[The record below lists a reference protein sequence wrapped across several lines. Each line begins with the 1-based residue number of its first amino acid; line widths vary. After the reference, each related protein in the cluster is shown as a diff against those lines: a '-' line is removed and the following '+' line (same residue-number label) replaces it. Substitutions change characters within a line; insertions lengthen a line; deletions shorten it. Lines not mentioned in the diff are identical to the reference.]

1 MAVGGARRMRAV
13 GGIPVAPAEREDK
26 EKRAR
31 PLCHTLHVKIQ
42 GGGYRI
48 MKLGTFEIYPVSDGR
63 FRLDG
68 GAMFGVVPKALWEK
82 CCPADEL
89 NRITLS
95 LTALLIRAN
104 GKNILVDTGLG
115 PKENDKFHRMFAVE
129 RTPSILES
137 LKRLGLGP
145 DDIDL
150 VINTHL
156 HFDHAGG
163 NTLREEDGSI
173 KAAFPKAR
181 YITQRGEFEDAAQA
195 NERTKASY
203 RLENVSPLD
212 RINQWEFLHGDTELV
227 PGVTAIVTAGH
238 TRYHQSI
245 KIESE
250 GRIAFFLG
258 DLIPTVSHLPLP
270 YIMGYDLFPIQ
281 TLETKRWVL
290 DRAFEEQWLLLFEHD
305 PLVQAGHV
313 KRDQEGKY
321 LLQEVSVW
329 Q

>member
-1 MAVGGARRMRAV
+1 
-13 GGIPVAPAEREDK
+13 
-26 EKRAR
+26 
-31 PLCHTLHVKIQ
+31 
-42 GGGYRI
+42 
-48 MKLGTFEIYPVSDGR
+48 MKLGRFEIYPVSDGR

-68 GAMFGVVPKALWEK
+68 GAMFGVVPKVLWEK

-89 NRITLS
+89 NRISLS

-115 PKENDKFHRMFAVE
+115 PKEDAKFQRMFAVE
-129 RTPSILES
+129 RRPTILES
-137 LKRLGLGP
+137 LKQLGLGP
-145 DDIDL
+145 DEIHL

-163 NTLREEDGSI
+163 NTIRTSDGSI
-173 KAAFPKAR
+173 KPTFPKAR
-181 YITQRGEFEDAAQA
+181 YLIQKGEFDDAARS
-195 NERTKASY
+195 NERTKVSY
-203 RLENVSPLD
+203 RPDNFQPIAH
-212 RINQWEFLHGDTELV
+212 INQWEFLRGDTELV
-227 PGVTAIVTAGH
+227 PGVTTVVTAGH
-238 TRYHQSI
+238 TRCHQAV

-250 GRIAFFLG
+250 GQVAFFLG

-290 DRAFEEQWLLLFEHD
+290 DRAFEERWLLLFEHD
-305 PLVQAGHV
+305 PVVQAGYV
-313 KRDQEGKY
+313 RRDQEGKY
-321 LLQEVSVW
+321 FLREVSAC

>member
-1 MAVGGARRMRAV
+1 
-13 GGIPVAPAEREDK
+13 
-26 EKRAR
+26 
-31 PLCHTLHVKIQ
+31 
-42 GGGYRI
+42 
-48 MKLGTFEIYPVSDGR
+48 MKLGAFEIYPVTDGR

-68 GAMFGVVPKALWEK
+68 GAMFGVVPKVLWEK
-82 CCPADEL
+82 CCAADEL
-89 NRITLS
+89 NRIPMS
-95 LTALLIRAN
+95 LTCLLIRTQ

-115 PKENDKFHRMFAVE
+115 SKEDEKFRRMFAVE
-129 RTPSILES
+129 RTPTLLDS
-137 LKRLGLGP
+137 LKCLGVGSE
-145 DDIDL
+145 DIHM

-163 NTLREEDGSI
+163 NTMKQENGTVVPS
-173 KAAFPKAR
+173 FPKAK
-181 YITQRGEFEDAAQA
+181 YFIQHGEFEDAARA

-203 RLENVSPLD
+203 RWDNFRPIAHV
-212 RINQWEFLHGDTELV
+212 NQWEFLQGDTELF
-227 PGVTAIVTAGH
+227 PGITAVVTAGH
-238 TRYHQSI
+238 TRYHQGV

-250 GRIAFFLG
+250 GQVGFFLG

-290 DRAFEEQWLLLFEHD
+290 DRAFEENWLLLFEHD

-313 KRDQEGKY
+313 RKDQEGKY
-321 LLQEVSVW
+321 YLREVTPW

>member
-1 MAVGGARRMRAV
+1 
-13 GGIPVAPAEREDK
+13 
-26 EKRAR
+26 
-31 PLCHTLHVKIQ
+31 
-42 GGGYRI
+42 
-48 MKLGTFEIYPVSDGR
+48 MKLGAFEIYPVSDGR

-68 GAMFGVVPKALWEK
+68 GAMFGVVPKALWER

-89 NRITLS
+89 NRISLS
-95 LTALLIRAN
+95 LTALLIRAK

-115 PKENDKFHRMFAVE
+115 SKEDAKFQRMFAVE
-129 RTPSILES
+129 RTPTLLES
-137 LKRLGLGP
+137 LKRLGLGRG
-145 DDIDL
+145 DIHM

-163 NTLREEDGSI
+163 NTMQENGSI
-173 KAAFPKAR
+173 VPTFPNAK
-181 YITQRGEFEDAAQA
+181 YFIQHGEFEDAARA

-203 RLENVSPLD
+203 RRDNFTPIAHV
-212 RINQWEFLHGDTELV
+212 NQWEFLHGDSELL
-227 PGVTAIVTAGH
+227 PGITAVVTAGH
-238 TRYHQSI
+238 TRFHQAV

-250 GRIAFFLG
+250 EQTAFYLG

-290 DRAFEEQWLLLFEHD
+290 DQAFEERWLLLFEHD
-305 PLVQAGHV
+305 PVVQAGYV
-313 KRDQEGKY
+313 RRDQEGKY
-321 LLQEVSVW
+321 FFREVSAC